1 MQHPGFPSQDL
12 KQGSHNHRV
21 PLRPS
26 PFLEDL
32 HLINAPLFPQES
44 ELTCDRNKSTAGIPD
59 LYECTVIKLI
69 CLGALKALLLKAKLP
84 RLIGDGLYFRKI

>member
-1 MQHPGFPSQDL
+1 MQHPRFPFQYL
-12 KQGSHNHRV
+12 KQGIHNHRV

-44 ELTCDRNKSTAGIPD
+44 ELTCDRNKSTAAIPD
-59 LYECTVIKLI
+59 LYGCTVIKLV
-69 CLGALKALLLKAKLP
+69 CLGAPKPLLLQAKLP
-84 RLIGDGLYFRKI
+84 RLIGAGLYFPQM